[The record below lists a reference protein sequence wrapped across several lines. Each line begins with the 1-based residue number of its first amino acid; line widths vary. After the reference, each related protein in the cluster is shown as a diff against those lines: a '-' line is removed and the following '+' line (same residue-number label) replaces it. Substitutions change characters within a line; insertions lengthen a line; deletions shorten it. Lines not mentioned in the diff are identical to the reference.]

1 MLIDT
6 HAHINFRD
14 YKDDGDEV
22 IKKALENDVWMI
34 NVGAELDTSE
44 RAVEYAMRY
53 PVGVFA
59 AVGLHPFH
67 LRKQKIKEEGVEFEV
82 EGEEFNEQKY
92 KNLSQNPKT
101 VAVGEIG
108 LDYAVFA
115 RERRE
120 RLQKR
125 ASAEANEAES
135 EGGLQNELE
144 VKEKQKEIF
153 KKQIELALDLDKPII
168 VHCRNAHNDV
178 IEILKPYTLNNK
190 ANLRGVI
197 HSFSGNYKQA
207 RQYREMGFKI
217 AFNGIITFAR
227 DYDKAILDTP
237 LEDILLETDCPYLAP
252 VPYRGQRNE
261 PLYVI
266 GVAKKLAEI
275 KNTSFEEIAN
285 QTTANALNV
294 FRLHLP

>member
-67 LRKQKIKEEGVEFEV
+67 LQDRKIQ
-82 EGEEFNEQKY
+82 EGEFVAKTKAEDFDYERY
-92 KNLSQNPKT
+92 KDLASGPKV
-101 VAVGEIG
+101 VAIGEVG
-108 LDYAVFA
+108 LDYHHLKNSKFKNQNAKLQFKIQNYKDLKD
-115 RERRE
+115 
-120 RLQKR
+120 LQK
-125 ASAEANEAES
+125 
-135 EGGLQNELE
+135 Q
-144 VKEKQKEIF
+144 VFIKQL
-153 KKQIELALDLDKPII
+153 ELAQELNKAII
-168 VHCRNAHNDV
+168 IHCRNAHEDV
-178 IEILKPYTLNNK
+178 LEILKAESCKPR

-285 QTTANALNV
+285 QTTTNALNV